1 MTGEA
6 FKTYI
11 ETQLALTLKPG
22 DIVIADNFSS
32 HKVKG
37 IKELIEARSA
47 RILYLPPYSP
57 DLNPIEQVFAK
68 LKAFLRKTMARSFD
82 ALWKTIGSILPLF
95 SAYECRNYSKAQIN

>member
-11 ETQLALTLKPG
+11 ETQLAPTLKSG

-37 IKELIEARSA
+37 VKELIEARGA

-68 LKAFLRKTMARSFD
+68 LKAILRKAMARSFD
-82 ALWKTIGSILPLF
+82 ALWKTIGSILPALL
-95 SAYECRNYSKAQIN
+95 SI